1 MKLKRI
7 RSRFCTASLLCLCV
21 PLLSSCGLYQKTK
34 QGTQSVAKA
43 IFWRQVETLHLSFA
57 ARSAINVDDAQQAMP
72 LRIRVLQLNDRKTFD
87 NTEYADLLT
96 QVDVALKDSL
106 VTQRQLS
113 VYPGQTM
120 NLDIPMD
127 EKAQFVA
134 VVGLFRKPDRTR
146 GSWKQVLSREDL
158 DPDEPRVIEVR
169 NYTLLLKPVK
179 E

>member
-7 RSRFCTASLLCLCV
+7 CSRFSIACLLCLCV

-43 IFWRQVETLHLSFA
+43 IFYRQVETLHLSFA
-57 ARSAINVDDAQQAMP
+57 ARSAINADDVQQAMS
-72 LRIRVLQLNDRKTFD
+72 LRIRILQLSDHKTFD
-87 NTEYADLLT
+87 NTEYTDLLA
-96 QVDVALKDSL
+96 QPDVVLKDSL
-106 VTQRQLS
+106 LTSRQIT
-113 VYPGQTM
+113 VNPGQTV

-146 GSWKQVLSREDL
+146 GTWKQLLSRDDL
-158 DPDEPRVIEVR
+158 DPNESRVIEVR
-169 NYTLLLKPVK
+169 NNTLLLKPVK

>member
-1 MKLKRI
+1 MNI
-7 RSRFCTASLLCLCV
+7 RPSRYLWLCL
-21 PLLSSCGLYQKTK
+21 PLLLLSSCGLYQKTK

-43 IFWRQVETLHLSFA
+43 IFYRQVETLHLSFA
-57 ARSAINVDDAQQAMP
+57 ARSAINADDAQQAMP

-87 NTEYADLLT
+87 NTEYTDLLT
-96 QVDVALKDSL
+96 QPDLVLKESL
-106 VTQRQLS
+106 LTQRQLS
-113 VYPGQTM
+113 VYPGQTV

-146 GSWKQVLSREDL
+146 GTWKQVLSRDSL

-169 NYTLLLKPVK
+169 DNTLLLKPVK

>member
-1 MKLKRI
+1 MNIRPSRI
-7 RSRFCTASLLCLCV
+7 LWLCL
-21 PLLSSCGLYQKTK
+21 PLLLLSSCGLYQKTK
-34 QGTQSVAKA
+34 QGTESVAKA
-43 IFWRQVETLHLSFA
+43 IFYRQVETLHLTFA

-72 LRIRVLQLNDRKTFD
+72 LRIRVLQLSDRKTFD
-87 NTEYADLLT
+87 NTEYTDLLT
-96 QVDVALKDSL
+96 QPDVVLKDSL
-106 VTQRQLS
+106 VTQRQIS
-113 VYPGQTM
+113 VYPGQTL

-146 GSWKQVLSREDL
+146 DTWKQVLGRSDL
-158 DPDEPRVIEVR
+158 DPDESRVIEVR

>member
-1 MKLKRI
+1 MNI
-7 RSRFCTASLLCLCV
+7 RPSRSLLLCL
-21 PLLSSCGLYQKTK
+21 PLLLLSSCGLYQKTT
-34 QGTQSVAKA
+34 QGTESVAKT
-43 IFWRQVETLHLSFA
+43 IFYQQVETLHLSFA
-57 ARSAINVDDAQQAMP
+57 ARSAVNADDAQQAMP

-87 NTEYADLLT
+87 NTEYTDLLT
-96 QVDVALKDSL
+96 QPDVVLKDSL
-106 VTQRQLS
+106 LTSRQIT
-113 VYPGQTM
+113 VNPGQTV

-146 GSWKQVLSREDL
+146 GTWKQVLNRDDL

-169 NYTLLLKPVK
+169 NNTLLLKPVN

>member
-1 MKLKRI
+1 M
-7 RSRFCTASLLCLCV
+7 S
-21 PLLSSCGLYQKTK
+21 LLSSCGLYQKTK
-34 QGTQSVAKA
+34 QGTESVAKA
-43 IFWRQVETLHLSFA
+43 IFYRKVETLHLTFA
-57 ARSAINVDDAQQAMP
+57 ARSAINADDAQQAMP

-87 NTEYADLLT
+87 NTEYTDLLT
-96 QVDVALKDSL
+96 QPDLVLKESL
-106 VTQRQLS
+106 LTQRQLS
-113 VYPGQTM
+113 VYPGQTV

-146 GSWKQVLSREDL
+146 GNWKQVLSRDSL

-169 NYTLLLKPVK
+169 DNTLLLKPVK

>member
-7 RSRFCTASLLCLCV
+7 CSRFSIACLLCLCV

-43 IFWRQVETLHLSFA
+43 IFYRQVETLHLSFA
-57 ARSAINVDDAQQAMP
+57 ARSAINADDAQQAMP

-87 NTEYADLLT
+87 NTEYTDLLA
-96 QVDVALKDSL
+96 QPDVVLKDSL
-106 VTQRQLS
+106 LTSRQIT
-113 VYPGQTM
+113 VNPAQTV

-146 GSWKQVLSREDL
+146 GTWKQLLSRDSL
-158 DPDEPRVIEVR
+158 DPDEPRVIEIR
-169 NYTLLLKPVK
+169 DNTLFLRPLK
-179 E
+179 